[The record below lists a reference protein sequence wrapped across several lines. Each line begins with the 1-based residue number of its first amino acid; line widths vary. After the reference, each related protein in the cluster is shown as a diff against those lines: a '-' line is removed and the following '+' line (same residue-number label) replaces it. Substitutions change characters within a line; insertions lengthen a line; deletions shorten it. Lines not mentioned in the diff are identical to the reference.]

1 MRFAALLLAF
11 VLPCRAFATAQM
23 PEILVLDGKKEEMIT
38 TPLEVYFKSGHER
51 PVVMR
56 LGISSSGLWREYIGT
71 WEVKGDEL
79 YLTGLHKPDY
89 DSDDR
94 TKAGEVFPLTT
105 VFPDAKG
112 SVKARWYSG
121 VLRVRRG
128 EMLRYVHMGFASV
141 YSKTLYLTVKEG
153 RIIARKEIDNK
164 EYGATRS
171 ETDMGWVA
179 LGEKPAPDNG
189 DWVDARTL
197 SEKPPQAGLKTRGV
211 FIAGISDEASVL
223 WIPETPTTEDASI
236 SLVEVPKSPAVPSG
250 SHVEITGALE
260 KADGG
265 RRIKVESMRELKH
278 GETMHHGSFE
288 APRKTIDEQQPAQR

>member
-1 MRFAALLLAF
+1 MRLAAILLVFA
-11 VLPCRAFATAQM
+11 LPCYVFATAQM
-23 PEILVLDGKKEEMIT
+23 PEILVLDGKKEEMIS

-79 YLTGLHKPDY
+79 YLTSLHKPDY

-94 TKAGEVFPLTT
+94 TKVGEVFPLTT
-105 VFPDAKG
+105 VFADAKG
-112 SVKARWYSG
+112 PVKASWYSG

-153 RIIARKEIDNK
+153 RVIARREVDNK
-164 EYGATRS
+164 QYGATRS

-197 SEKPPQAGLKTRGV
+197 ASKPPQAGFKTRGV
-211 FIAGISDEASVL
+211 FIAGTSDEPSAL
-223 WIPETPTTEDASI
+223 WIPETPSTRDVSI

-250 SHVEITGALE
+250 SHVEILGAIV
-260 KADGG
+260 KAEEGP
-265 RRIKVESMRELKH
+265 RFKVESMRELKH
-278 GETMHHGSFE
+278 GETMHHGSFK
-288 APRKTIDEQQPAQR
+288 APRETSE